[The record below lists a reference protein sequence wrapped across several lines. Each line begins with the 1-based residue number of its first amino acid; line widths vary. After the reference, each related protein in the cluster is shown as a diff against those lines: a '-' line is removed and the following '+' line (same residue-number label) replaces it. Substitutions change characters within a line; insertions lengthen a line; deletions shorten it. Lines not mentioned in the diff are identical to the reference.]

1 MPANFTYTLS
11 KPFTLMQVS
20 ADSDGM
26 TGVVPVAG
34 AGTVEGTMA
43 GGNGYAWY
51 ELDTGGIGGLFDF
64 DQRWAI
70 DIIKVTL
77 DCPNDVTYS
86 LNIIENGVTTV
97 WETGGPGVTDFLSTD
112 VIPLMTGGQIQA
124 VVSAPAAGTVTVK
137 VTARRS
143 EVR

>member
-1 MPANFTYTLS
+1 
-11 KPFTLMQVS
+11 
-20 ADSDGM
+20 
-26 TGVVPVAG
+26 
-34 AGTVEGTMA
+34 MA

-70 DIIKVTL
+70 DIIKFTL

-86 LNIIENGVTTV
+86 FRLIENGVTTV
-97 WETGGPGVTDFLSTD
+97 LDTGGPGVIDYVSTD
-112 VIPLMTGGQIQA
+112 IITLAPQGQFQA
-124 VVSAPAAGTVTVK
+124 VISAPAAGTVTVK
-137 VTARRS
+137 VMARRS